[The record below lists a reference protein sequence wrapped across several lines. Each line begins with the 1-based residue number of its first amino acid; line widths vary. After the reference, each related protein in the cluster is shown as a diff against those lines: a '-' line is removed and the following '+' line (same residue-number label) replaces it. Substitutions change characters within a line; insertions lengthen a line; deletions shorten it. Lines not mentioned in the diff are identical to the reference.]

1 MNPSSNLQPHS
12 FLPFL
17 LNRNVNLLPPSVAD
31 GGGPELKGV
40 EWIYHYSENVFAHR
54 GVTMKSKNK
63 VGVGFLRQITVIRFG
78 SFPRSLTD
86 RYVGENGLWGQTETK
101 IHCVERLYV
110 PAFHYVLPSF
120 GPRWSCPAP
129 SDLK

>member
-1 MNPSSNLQPHS
+1 MNPGSNLQPRS

-17 LNRNVNLLPPSVAD
+17 LNRNVNLLLPSVAD

-40 EWIYHYSENVFAHR
+40 EWIYHFSENVFARR

-78 SFPRSLTD
+78 SFPMSLMT
-86 RYVGENGLWGQTETK
+86 
-101 IHCVERLYV
+101 
-110 PAFHYVLPSF
+110 
-120 GPRWSCPAP
+120 
-129 SDLK
+129 